1 MNTIKSCTK
10 YLIILSTLFIF
21 SLININTGQ
30 SYYFW
35 LKSSNNTPENI
46 ESIEKNYNVKFPIVS
61 FIFDPRDENKVLDSI
76 DRIVEKLWTD
86 RIYHFTLSPNMY
98 SANDVVS
105 WKFDTK

>member
-1 MNTIKSCTK
+1 MNPSHFCKK
-10 YLIILSTLFIF
+10 YLRKLILFACFIF
-21 SLININTGQ
+21 LLTNTNISQ

-46 ESIEKNYNVKFPIVS
+46 ESIEKTYNVSFPIVS

-76 DRIVEKLWTD
+76 DKIVEKLWTN

-98 SANDVVS
+98 SADDVVS
-105 WKFDTK
+105 WI